1 MTSEKLNSYLSDID
15 NKAKDM
21 FSWLVKELSEKENV
35 TENFKCENQIEWIA
49 QMNNICNGA
58 R

>member
-1 MTSEKLNSYLSDID
+1 
-15 NKAKDM
+15 M

-58 R
+58 I

>member
-35 TENFKCENQIEWIA
+35 TENFKCENQICLLYTSDAADEL
-49 QMNNICNGA
+49 
-58 R
+58 